1 MWFCR
6 RHKSKLL
13 YSCIT
18 QKATESFI
26 IFLKTRRGGSLPS
39 AFSSFGYPWF
49 QGTKSSV
56 CHFFPLL
63 LLCGSRRWI
72 KWKQVHM
79 RKRMVLPSRTL
90 ANFPFLSLLPFK
102 VHSVWKSLKRSHL
115 FCLRIQH
122 LPHFVVNFSIYA
134 FVNFHQIK
142 SITEQKWFITSSL
155 L

>member
-26 IFLKTRRGGSLPS
+26 IFLKTWRGGSLPS

-63 LLCGSRRWI
+63 LLPLLCGSRRWI
-72 KWKQVHM
+72 KWKQVHFVHT
-79 RKRMVLPSRTL
+79 RKPMVSLGTQQDIGQ
-90 ANFPFLSLLPFK
+90 FFLLWYIVFEN
-102 VHSVWKSLKRSHL
+102 HWKM
-115 FCLRIQH
+115 CLRIPY
-122 LPHFVVNFSIYA
+122 LPHFIVSISIYA
-134 FVNFHQIK
+134 LVNFHQIK
-142 SITEQKWFITSSL
+142 SISK
-155 L
+155 